1 MIASAMTP
9 LQYDDAGDGP
19 PLLLLHGFP
28 HDRSL
33 WAQQRASLSARV
45 IVPDLPGFGD
55 SPLSVATPS
64 MDAYADAVVD
74 LLDTLGIHRAV
85 IGGLSMGGYIA
96 MAIWRRYPDRVSGLV
111 LCDTKATAD
120 GEPAREAREAA
131 MKAIARE
138 GVPAFAEAQLAKMVG
153 TTTHGTRPPIVD
165 LLRAMM
171 RRQTAAGMTWAL
183 AALRD
188 RPDSR
193 ATLGSITVPTLV
205 IVGDE
210 DVLTPLADA
219 QAMMDLLPAAASPRL
234 EIITGAGHASCV
246 ERPAAVTLAISDFL
260 ASLPTSLPTRGGE

>member
-1 MIASAMTP
+1 MASAMPP
-9 LQYDDAGDGP
+9 LQHDDAGDG
-19 PLLLLHGFP
+19 LAIVLLHGFP

-33 WAQQRASLSARV
+33 WAQQRASLSARARV
-45 IVPDLPGFGD
+45 IVPDLPGFGA
-55 SPLSVATPS
+55 SPVSGAPPSV
-64 MDAYADAVVD
+64 DAYADAVID
-74 LLDTLGIHRAV
+74 LLDHLGINRAV

-96 MAIWRRYPDRVSGLV
+96 MAIWRRYPDRVCGLV

-120 GEPAREAREAA
+120 ADAAREARGAA
-131 MKAIARE
+131 MATIARD
-138 GVPAFAEAQLAKMVG
+138 GVPAFAEAQLTKMVG
-153 TTTHGTRPPIVD
+153 ATTHNTRPPIVD

-171 RRQTAAGMTWAL
+171 QRQSAAGMTWAL

-219 QAMMDLLPAAASPRL
+219 QAMMDLLPAAANPRL

-246 ERPAAVTLAISDFL
+246 ERPAAVTLAITEFL
-260 ASLPTSLPTRGGE
+260 ASLPP